1 MELKHI
7 VRIKGL
13 FIRNVLSLIND
24 LDLKDKELDFLY
36 GVDEYTEDID
46 KIKKQIK
53 RLWR

>member
-1 MELKHI
+1 MELKHR

-13 FIRNVLSLIND
+13 FIRNVLSLITD

-46 KIKKQIK
+46 KIKKQFK

>member
-46 KIKKQIK
+46 KIKKQFK